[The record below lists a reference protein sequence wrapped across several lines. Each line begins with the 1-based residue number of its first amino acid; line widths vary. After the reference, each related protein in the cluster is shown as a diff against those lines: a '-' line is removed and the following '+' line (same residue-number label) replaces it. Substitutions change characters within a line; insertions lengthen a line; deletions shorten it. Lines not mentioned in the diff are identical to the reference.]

1 MKIVNRQLPMVA
13 TLALVVTASVQ
24 PSAAQQAANASK
36 SSQTPQPSPAAPIT
50 IFPEPQHLAAVDLD
64 GDAKAEL
71 VSVHDGVINLLF
83 GGASEPLKIP
93 GTATLWT
100 IADLDGDQLPE
111 FAVLQDCKSLHTVN
125 LIDGQLVFSDAIA
138 KDLDGTAPL
147 GLHASS
153 FVRDLDQNGYPD
165 LLVPRGDQTLI
176 WQGTS
181 DGFVRGPQ
189 VGGMAKLMLETGS
202 GESGLLS
209 TYRRSYTVPE
219 PSTRDVNG
227 DNRLD
232 LLVRH
237 ESLVHQYLA
246 GMNGFSDQPSVEIEL
261 DQFKA
266 EFTESSLDLSN
277 LTKLLR
283 YIVIDEWADLNNDGA
298 LDLLVLSNGKVRI
311 FLGDQNGVNMSRKMR
326 SVKLDGNIFFADV
339 SEIDGDGIPDLV
351 LVGVEDLGLAELAF
365 SLVTSFRLKFYFY
378 VFRGKGDGSFKPRAY
393 RNKTVIVEGGHL
405 LKVIDENREQLSRM
419 RESVV
424 RMMDADGDGE
434 RNDLALLKAGGK
446 LGIWKNVV
454 NGDTPFGDASEDF
467 LRRAF
472 AERGDLEV
480 DITTLTE
487 WVLGR
492 TSALISL
499 TKKRPADWERELTG
513 PWLTPH
519 TMVARDFDGDG
530 KEEILA
536 LHSRLTEPK
545 DGEDKS
551 GLKLTGWLLD
561 PSP

>member
-1 MKIVNRQLPMVA
+1 MRKISLLVA
-13 TLALVVTASVQ
+13 SLIAAHVAVGQEPAEASG
-24 PSAAQQAANASK
+24 
-36 SSQTPQPSPAAPIT
+36 QTSNSPPLEAPSPGAPIT
-50 IFPEPQHLAAVDLD
+50 IYPQPDHLAAVDLD
-64 GDAKAEL
+64 GDLKAEL
-71 VSVHDGVINLLF
+71 VSVHEGKISLLF
-83 GGASEPLKIP
+83 GGQSEPLQIP
-93 GTATLWT
+93 GTATLWS
-100 IADLDGDQLPE
+100 IADIDGDQRPE
-111 FAVLQDCKSLHTVN
+111 LVILNDCKTLHKVAF
-125 LIDGQLVFSDAIA
+125 IDGHLQLSEALA
-138 KDLDGTAPL
+138 EDLDGTAPL
-147 GLHASS
+147 GLHPSS
-153 FVRDLDQNGYPD
+153 FVRDLDENGHPD
-165 LLVPRGDQTLI
+165 LLIPRGDKTLI
-176 WQGTS
+176 WHGTA
-181 DGFVRGPQ
+181 DGYVRGPE
-189 VGGMAKLMLETGS
+189 VGGMARLLLETGS
-202 GESGLLS
+202 GETGLLT
-209 TYRRSYTVPE
+209 TYRRNFTVPE
-219 PSTRDVNG
+219 PATRDVNG
-227 DNRLD
+227 DQRLD

-237 ESLVHQYLA
+237 EDLVHQFLA
-246 GMNGFSDQPSVEIEL
+246 GPNGFADQPSVEIEL

-266 EFTESSLDLSN
+266 EFNESSLDLSN

-283 YIVIDEWADLNNDGA
+283 YIVIDEWADLNGDGA

-311 FLGDQNGVNMSRKMR
+311 FLGDRNGVNMSRKMR

-378 VFRGKGDGSFKPRAY
+378 VFRGKGDGSFRPRAY
-393 RNKTVIVEGGHL
+393 RNKTVVVEGGHL

-424 RMMDADGDGE
+424 RMLDADGDGL
-434 RNDLALLKAGGK
+434 RNDLALLKVGGK
-446 LGIWKNVV
+446 LGIWNNVV
-454 NGDTPFGDASEDF
+454 SGDTPFGDASEDF

-499 TKKRPADWERELTG
+499 TKNGPADQEWQLTG

-530 KEEILA
+530 KDEIMA
-536 LHSRLTEPK
+536 LHSRLPALE
-545 DGEDKS
+545 DGEEMQ
-551 GLKLTGWLLD
+551 GMKLTGWLLD

>member
-1 MKIVNRQLPMVA
+1 MRITLIAISLLLTSVA
-13 TLALVVTASVQ
+13 SFGQ
-24 PSAAQQAANASK
+24 
-36 SSQTPQPSPAAPIT
+36 QPSPGAPIT
-50 IFPEPQHLAAVDLD
+50 IHPQPEHLAAVDLD
-64 GDAKAEL
+64 GDQKAEL
-71 VSVHDGVINLLF
+71 ISVDDGKICLLL
-83 GGASEPLKIP
+83 GGQCEPLAIP
-93 GTATLWT
+93 GTATLWS
-100 IADLDGDQLPE
+100 IADINGDQQSE
-111 FAVLQDCKSLHTVN
+111 FVLLKNCKTLHTV
-125 LIDGQLVFSDAIA
+125 DLVEGKLKLSEALA
-138 KDLDGTAPL
+138 ENLDGTAPL
-147 GLHASS
+147 GLHPSS
-153 FVRDLDQNGYPD
+153 FVRDLDENGYPD
-165 LLVPRGDQTLI
+165 LLVPRGDKTLI
-176 WQGTS
+176 WHGTAN
-181 DGFVRGPQ
+181 GYQRGPE
-189 VGGMAKLMLETGS
+189 VGGMAQLLLETGS

-209 TYRRSYTVPE
+209 SYRRSFSVPE
-219 PSTRDVNG
+219 PATKDVNG
-227 DNRLD
+227 DARLD

-237 ESLVHQYLA
+237 EDLVHQYLA
-246 GMNGFSDQPSVEIEL
+246 GAEGFSDHPDVEIEL
-261 DQFKA
+261 DQFQEK
-266 EFTESSLDLSN
+266 FDESSLDLSN

-283 YIVIDEWADLNNDGA
+283 YIVIDEWADLNGDGA

-311 FLGDQNGVNMSRKMR
+311 FLGDKNGVNMSRKMR

-393 RNKTVIVEGGHL
+393 RNKTVVVEGGHL

-424 RMMDADGDGE
+424 RMLDADGDGQ
-434 RNDLALLKAGGK
+434 RNDLALLKVGGK
-446 LGIWKNVV
+446 LGIWNNVV

-480 DITTLTE
+480 DIATLTE

-499 TKKRPADWERELTG
+499 TKKRPADQEWQLTG

-530 KEEILA
+530 KDEILA
-536 LHSRLTEPK
+536 LHSRLREENDDQEVSGPK
-545 DGEDKS
+545 LS
-551 GLKLTGWLLD
+551 GWLLD

>member
-1 MKIVNRQLPMVA
+1 MRLIFLMIAACLSAA
-13 TLALVVTASVQ
+13 TLN
-24 PSAAQQAANASK
+24 AQ
-36 SSQTPQPSPAAPIT
+36 QPSPGAPVT
-50 IFPEPQHLAAVDLD
+50 IHPQPDHLAAVDLD
-64 GDAKAEL
+64 GDLKAEL
-71 VSVHDGVINLLF
+71 VSVHEGKVCLLF
-83 GGASEPLKIP
+83 GGQCEPLPLP

-100 IADLDGDQLPE
+100 IADLDGNGTRE
-111 FAVLQDCKSLHTVN
+111 FVLLQDCKTLHTVN
-125 LIDGQLVFSDAIA
+125 LVDGNLQLSEALA
-138 KDLDGTAPL
+138 ENLDGTAPL
-147 GLHASS
+147 GLHPSS
-153 FVRDLDQNGYPD
+153 FVRDLDENGHPD
-165 LLVPRGDQTLI
+165 LLIPRGDKTLI
-176 WQGTS
+176 WHGTTN
-181 DGFVRGPQ
+181 GYQRGPE
-189 VGGMAKLMLETGS
+189 VGGMAKLLLETGS
-202 GESGLLS
+202 GESGLLG
-209 TYRRSYTVPE
+209 TYRRNFTVPE
-219 PSTRDVNG
+219 PATKDVNG
-227 DNRLD
+227 DSRLD
-232 LLVRH
+232 LLIRH
-237 ESLVHQYLA
+237 EDLVHQYLA
-246 GMNGFSDQPSVEIEL
+246 GEHGFSDQPSVEIEL
-261 DQFKA
+261 DQFQE
-266 EFTESSLDLSN
+266 EFNEASLDLSN

-283 YIVIDEWADLNNDGA
+283 YIVVDEWADLNGDGA

-311 FLGDQNGVNMSRKMR
+311 FLGDREGVNMSRKMR

-424 RMMDADGDGE
+424 RLLDADGDGK
-434 RNDLALLKAGGK
+434 RNDLALLKVGGQ
-446 LGIWKNVV
+446 LGIWNNVV

-472 AERGDLEV
+472 EERGDLKV

-499 TKKRPADWERELTG
+499 TKKRPADQEWQLSK
-513 PWLTPH
+513 PWMTPH

-530 KEEILA
+530 KDEIMA
-536 LHSRLTEPK
+536 LHSRLPEEGDDPNIR
-545 DGEDKS
+545 GS
-551 GLKLTGWLLD
+551 KLTGWLLD